1 MKKIPVRVALP
12 VAMTLFLLLPGPG
25 ADASGS
31 NSPATDRSAQAHRS
45 LRDAQDLIQRD
56 PVKGHATAEEA
67 LEHAEVSG
75 DPKVERLAL
84 RAMADADMQMGSY
97 AEALRTA
104 MRALDLSTELGD
116 PLLMAADLRT
126 VSEAYLS
133 NGMPD
138 RAISEARNALA
149 LVLPTQKAPV
159 IATAH
164 RSLLSLLMRAGHYD
178 EVLRAADGAIHRAQE
193 QGDRI
198 EEARLRLL
206 VGESLIAQRNFHD
219 ALPYVT
225 GAGRELRSTGER
237 LEKIAYHVAM
247 CEIHMGIGLLKEADE
262 HLAIVNSLT
271 EEGDCWPIR
280 EQRLELR
287 YQLTRASGDWKEA
300 VLLLEDLGSKRDSVR
315 VSQVA
320 AQEAR
325 LRMTYQLDR
334 KEQDN
339 EDLRQ
344 ENARRAELLSGEK
357 LSNRWLIGGLLVMV
371 GLALALVFT
380 SRYAWRMLLR
390 MRLKNEVIR
399 RQNEE
404 IHGKNLELQRQNMRL
419 AETLL
424 SEEEKEMM
432 IKEIHHRVKNNLQV
446 VDSLLHI
453 QGVGSDDPMVH
464 RILKEAQGR
473 IRSMALVHE
482 RIYRSGGQGSGNL
495 QDHLSN
501 LVRNILVA
509 HGCHDRI
516 SVQVEAP
523 VVSFST
529 ETLMPLTLVVNELFT
544 NSVKYAFPGTDSGRI
559 SIVVRP
565 AGVGYELLFSDN
577 GVGLDER
584 RSGGSAPSFGLE
596 LVQMLAEQLNGEVRF
611 LKGEGTTVSLT
622 FVPEPA
628 ALRVAS

>member
-1 MKKIPVRVALP
+1 
-12 VAMTLFLLLPGPG
+12 LLILEEL
-25 ADASGS
+25 
-31 NSPATDRSAQAHRS
+31 DRQ
-45 LRDAQDLIQRD
+45 
-56 PVKGHATAEEA
+56 
-67 LEHAEVSG
+67 
-75 DPKVERLAL
+75 
-84 RAMADADMQMGSY
+84 
-97 AEALRTA
+97 
-104 MRALDLSTELGD
+104 
-116 PLLMAADLRT
+116 
-126 VSEAYLS
+126 
-133 NGMPD
+133 
-138 RAISEARNALA
+138 
-149 LVLPTQKAPV
+149 
-159 IATAH
+159 
-164 RSLLSLLMRAGHYD
+164 
-178 EVLRAADGAIHRAQE
+178 
-193 QGDRI
+193 
-198 EEARLRLL
+198 
-206 VGESLIAQRNFHD
+206 
-219 ALPYVT
+219 
-225 GAGRELRSTGER
+225 
-237 LEKIAYHVAM
+237 
-247 CEIHMGIGLLKEADE
+247 
-262 HLAIVNSLT
+262 
-271 EEGDCWPIR
+271 
-280 EQRLELR
+280 
-287 YQLTRASGDWKEA
+287 
-300 VLLLEDLGSKRDSVR
+300 RDSVHT
-315 VSQVA
+315 SQVS

-325 LRMTYQLDR
+325 LRMNYQLDR

-339 EDLRQ
+339 ADLRE
-344 ENARRAELLSGEK
+344 ENARRAELLSGQR
-357 LSNRWLIGGLLVMV
+357 LSNRWLIGTLIVLVA
-371 GLALALVFT
+371 LTLALVFT
-380 SRYAWRMLLR
+380 SRYAWRMVRR
-390 MRLKNEVIR
+390 MGLKNEVIR

-464 RILKEAQGR
+464 RMLKEAQGR

-482 RIYRSGGQGSGNL
+482 RIYRSGGQSSGNL

-523 VVSFST
+523 VISFGT

-611 LKGEGTTVSLT
+611 LKGQGTTVSLT

-628 ALRVAS
+628 TLRVAS